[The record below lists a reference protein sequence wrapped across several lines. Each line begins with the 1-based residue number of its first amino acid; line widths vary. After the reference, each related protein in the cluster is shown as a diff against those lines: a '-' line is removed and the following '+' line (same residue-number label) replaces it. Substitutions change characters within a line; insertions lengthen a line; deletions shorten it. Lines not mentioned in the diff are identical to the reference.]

1 MRAQRNRIGE
11 LISEALNEAMQ
22 RIAPEAR
29 QKLVK
34 EEFRR
39 VDAAA
44 LHDAIRV
51 MSAPDTRPYRRHCDD
66 RSIAAAMT

>member
-22 RIAPEAR
+22 RIAPAAR

-34 EEFRR
+34 EE
-39 VDAAA
+39 V
-44 LHDAIRV
+44 
-51 MSAPDTRPYRRHCDD
+51 RPR
-66 RSIAAAMT
+66 